1 MWRGSKSSFFFIL
14 ALILIFLKGAFCDMK
29 QHSTAANKEIP
40 KVTFKFLDEMTP
52 SIHNTVVSSH
62 GRTDDLGHLAPPS
75 IISM

>member
-1 MWRGSKSSFFFIL
+1 
-14 ALILIFLKGAFCDMK
+14 MK

-62 GRTDDLGHLAPPS
+62 GRTDDLGHLGPPS